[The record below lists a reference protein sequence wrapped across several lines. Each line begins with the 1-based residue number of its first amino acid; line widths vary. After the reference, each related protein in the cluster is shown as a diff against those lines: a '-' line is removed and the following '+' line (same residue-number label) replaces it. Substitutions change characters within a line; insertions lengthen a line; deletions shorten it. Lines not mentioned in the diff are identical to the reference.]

1 MDAGTGFGAEQ
12 VKKADSPRS
21 ESSVVRCA
29 VRAVREGD
37 REAFRPLIDL
47 YGKRIFGLALT
58 IVRDPS
64 GAEEVTQDAF
74 VGAYMH
80 IDRYDAGRPFFP
92 WLVAIAVRH
101 AQTWLRRHRSRTGRE
116 GAAPDLGA
124 NVPASGKD
132 PLDTLI
138 TDERGRSLW
147 RRVAALPSGQR
158 TVVTLYYGQEMKV
171 NAIARA
177 MGITGGT
184 VKTLLFRARQSLRR
198 SLGEDMCAF
207 LTGYGKET

>member
-1 MDAGTGFGAEQ
+1 MDVTIANILMVLGLGLVNDAE
-12 VKKADSPRS
+12 
-21 ESSVVRCA
+21 
-29 VRAVREGD
+29 
-37 REAFRPLIDL
+37 
-47 YGKRIFGLALT
+47 
-58 IVRDPS
+58 
-64 GAEEVTQDAF
+64 
-74 VGAYMH
+74 
-80 IDRYDAGRPFFP
+80 
-92 WLVAIAVRH
+92 
-101 AQTWLRRHRSRTGRE
+101 
-116 GAAPDLGA
+116 
-124 NVPASGKD
+124 VPASGKD